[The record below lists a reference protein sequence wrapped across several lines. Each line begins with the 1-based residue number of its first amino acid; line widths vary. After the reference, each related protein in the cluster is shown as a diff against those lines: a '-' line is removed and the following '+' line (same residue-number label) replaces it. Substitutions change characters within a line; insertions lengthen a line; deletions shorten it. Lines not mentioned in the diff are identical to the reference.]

1 MVQELLVVAARPL
14 PFEGRPFELKLG
26 SSEGIEVHQLIHP
39 LDIDVGFSPRV
50 VLSLVPANVKSH
62 AVAAALA
69 SALDGVVYDETGATV
84 PDAEVA
90 LIVDAT
96 RSLAAFSEG
105 DVAATVVTKRDGAF
119 WFDDPTAISVHERY
133 LLRVRHPAYG
143 VERATPIDPR
153 DASKSAA

>member
-14 PFEGRPFELKLG
+14 PFEGKPFELKLG

-69 SALDGVVYDETGATV
+69 SALDGVVYDETQGHVSFDGRGGA
-84 PDAEVA
+84 PAEDLELEA
-90 LIVDAT
+90 QKAFTQAHLAWLAIETAHREEARFRFELLEAVDPV
-96 RSLAAFSEG
+96 LAAENDWS
-105 DVAATVVTKRDGAF
+105 DVA
-119 WFDDPTAISVHERY
+119 
-133 LLRVRHPAYG
+133 
-143 VERATPIDPR
+143 
-153 DASKSAA
+153 